1 MVKFYVKN
9 YGSNITIFVYV
20 DDYIDNNK
28 YVFYEYHDN
37 CICFPYEINFGSIV
51 VQISEKIGRKLNID
65 EVKSLKE

>member
-28 YVFYEYHDN
+28 YVF
-37 CICFPYEINFGSIV
+37 
-51 VQISEKIGRKLNID
+51 
-65 EVKSLKE
+65 